1 MPTPHLPRNLLDE
14 IEGALGETS
23 TEVDRG
29 RERLLALDELHT
41 IGRRLSFQLGRPVT
55 VFDVIDCA
63 ADNHERA
70 RRQALLRLL
79 RTSHDTRVDRNPNQ
93 KEQPS

>member
-1 MPTPHLPRNLLDE
+1 MTTPHLPRNLLDE
-14 IEGALGETS
+14 IETALGETS

-29 RERLLALDELHT
+29 RERLVALDELHT
-41 IGRRLSFQLGRPVT
+41 IGRRLSFQLGHPVT
-55 VFDVIDCA
+55 VFDVIDSA

-79 RTSHDTRVDRNPNQ
+79 RASHDTRGDRNHHE
-93 KEQPS
+93 KEQRL